1 MLAEKKKTTSKPSC
15 RTSKRSVLWADL
27 CPQSSEYADV
37 LTLNIQNVTVFGD
50 PDFKRKLS

>member
-27 CPQSSEYADV
+27 CPQSSEYADI
-37 LTLNIQNVTVFGD
+37 LTLNIQNVIVFGD
-50 PDFKRKLS
+50 PDFKR